1 MVRTGLAKRRKELEQ
16 QVQAILETHQ
26 DGYLSCT
33 QETQAIDFKEEANR
47 RAQDG
52 QIHAGERTNPQAAT
66 KLANEVACMANS
78 PGGGALIFGVEDK
91 TGKIIGT
98 ELDIDWLRERI
109 FRSIDVAPDIQ
120 ERLIDGQRVLVLFVA
135 ESHEPIEDEG
145 GRIRWR
151 VGDQCKPVD
160 RTEWWQ
166 VRESMRNYDFMAQPS
181 AFGPE
186 DVRPAAMRITQEWL
200 GHDELR
206 RTDEEFLRFI
216 GALRSDGK
224 LSEAAALLLCSVE
237 HVAVE
242 LTEFDVPG
250 GSVLNR
256 VAGHAGDSLAEQI
269 SKIEGA
275 LDVMNTRVTVKS
287 GLSDQQVRRV
297 PRDAVREAILNGIIH
312 RDWNLS
318 EPTEVR
324 WIDADS
330 TLEVVSPGGF
340 VGEVNSSNILSQ
352 RSARYPALADLFRAV
367 GLVDKQG
374 VGVDRMYRSQIALG
388 HRPPEIIE
396 IPGPYVRTTLVGGT
410 PSTPV
415 VKLMDSIRPVERKK
429 DFRLA
434 ILVYH
439 LLHHPFVTERKL
451 AKALQASDESA
462 RNTFQ
467 VAVQTMVGG
476 EPVVNKYQDVW
487 LLGDGAIRIVE
498 SSQTPDAVFK
508 VLEYRSTDEFQVNQ
522 TVALWLESHPSIST
536 GELRILSGVSQT
548 TAKKMLDVLVEGGM
562 LKAVGKGRASRYE
575 PMHSVA

>member
-1 MVRTGLAKRRKELEQ
+1 MVRTGLAKRRKELERE
-16 QVQAILETHQ
+16 VLEVLETHH
-26 DGYLSCT
+26 DGYLTLT
-33 QETQAIDFKEEANR
+33 QETQSIDFKEEANR
-47 RAQDG
+47 RAPG
-52 QIHAGERTNPQAAT
+52 GHIHAGERTNPLAAT

-78 PGGGALIFGVEDK
+78 PGGGALIYGVEDK

-120 ERLIDGQRVLVLFVA
+120 EQLIDGQRILVLFVA

-145 GRIRWR
+145 GNIRWR
-151 VGDQCKPVD
+151 VGDKCVPVD

-166 VRESMRNYDFMAQPS
+166 FRESMHNYDFMAQPS
-181 AFGPE
+181 SFGPE
-186 DVRPAAMRITQEWL
+186 DVRPAAMRIAQEWL
-200 GHDELR
+200 GHDELS
-206 RTDEEFLRFI
+206 RTDGEFLRYI

-224 LSEAAALLLCSVE
+224 LSEAAALLLCSME

-256 VAGHAGDSLAEQI
+256 VTVRPGESLAEQI
-269 SKIEGA
+269 SRIEGA
-275 LDVMNTRVTVKS
+275 LDVMNTKVTVKS

-434 ILVYH
+434 ILVYQ
-439 LLHHPFVTERKL
+439 LLHHPFVTERML
-451 AKALQASDESA
+451 AEALQASDESA
-462 RNTFQ
+462 RNTLQ
-467 VAVQTMVGG
+467 VAVQTIVGG
-476 EPVVNKYQDVW
+476 EPVVRKYQDVW
-487 LLGDGAIRIVE
+487 LLGDGARQIVE

-522 TVALWLESHPSIST
+522 TVALWLESHLSIST

-548 TAKKMLDVLVEGGM
+548 TAKKMLDGLVDSGM

-575 PMHSVA
+575 AH